1 MSVPDL
7 DRARP
12 DDLELVVE
20 LEESSFDPRE
30 QWSETTWAAE
40 LRGHDRLVW
49 VARSGDG
56 GLLGVVSCR
65 VVGDTADLHRVVVA
79 SSGRR
84 RGLGAAL
91 VEQAVRGCRDAGAHQ
106 LLLEVRADNAAAL
119 SLYRRLGF
127 TEIDRRPGYYGR
139 GSDALVMRRRLER
152 DDD

>member
-1 MSVPDL
+1 MSPHDL

-30 QWSETTWAAE
+30 QWSETAWAAE
-40 LRGHDRLVW
+40 LHGHDRLVW

-56 GLLGVVSCR
+56 GLLGVISCR
-65 VVGDTADLHRVVVA
+65 VVGDSADLHRVVVE
-79 SSGRR
+79 SSRR
-84 RGLGAAL
+84 RSGLGTAL
-91 VEQAVRGCRDAGAHQ
+91 VEQALRGCRDAGARE

-139 GSDALVMRRRLER
+139 GSDAVVMRRRLER

>member
-30 QWSETTWAAE
+30 QWSESTWAAE
-40 LRGHDRLVW
+40 LRGFDRLVW

-56 GLLGVVSCR
+56 GLLGVISCR
-65 VVGDTADLHRVVVA
+65 VVGDSADLHRVVVE
-79 SSGRR
+79 SSQRR
-84 RGLGAAL
+84 HGLGAAL
-91 VEQAVRGCRDAGAHQ
+91 VEQAVRSCRDAGASQ
-106 LLLEVRADNAAAL
+106 LLLEVRADNVAAL

-127 TEIDRRPGYYGR
+127 AEIDRRPGYYGR
-139 GSDALVMRRRLER
+139 GSDAVVMRRRLER